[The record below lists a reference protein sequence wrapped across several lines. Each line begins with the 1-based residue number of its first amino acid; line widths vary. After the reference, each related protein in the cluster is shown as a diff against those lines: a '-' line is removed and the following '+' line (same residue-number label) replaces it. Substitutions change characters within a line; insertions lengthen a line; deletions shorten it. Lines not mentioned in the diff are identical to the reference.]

1 MPPMLH
7 VVEIRFCGEHFRDAM
22 LRVRAWMEEENIQ
35 PRTFRY
41 WLHEADS
48 VMRINFEDGEQ
59 AQAFAQAF
67 GGVVLA

>member
-1 MPPMLH
+1 
-7 VVEIRFCGEHFRDAM
+7 
-22 LRVRAWMEEENIQ
+22 MEAENIQ

-59 AQAFAQAF
+59 AKAFAQAF

>member
-7 VVEIRFCGEHFRDAM
+7 VVEIRFCGEHFRDGM

-41 WLHEADS
+41 EADS